1 MAMSRSEEEQM
12 LAAGYVLGDLS
23 TLETSEFEAVLATNP
38 DLLAEVAALQVAFN
52 KIPQGLTPVPPPP
65 ILKVK
70 IVDSFVAELID
81 R

>member
-52 KIPQGLTPVPPPP
+52 KIPQGLTSVPPPP

-70 IVDSFVAELID
+70 IVDSFGAELID